1 VYVKPGLIPLCLAGV
16 AVAAPLASGRLVPP
30 PLAVATIATVGAI
43 ALVAAALLG
52 WRVLRHRTGRP
63 SLVAALCC
71 LAIGTIVVLLLF
83 IPPAPPGP
91 RFNDVTTDPAEP
103 PVFISGPA
111 AGQAPPAQ
119 FAAWQRDAY
128 PDLAPLVLPVEMT
141 VARARVH
148 AAVTAMP
155 DWTLQAED
163 DENGTV
169 QALAHTR
176 LFRFEDDV
184 VVRVRAEGAASR
196 IDVRSRSRFGGGDR
210 GANAARIRAFLATV
224 ERGP

>member
-155 DWTLQAED
+155 DWTLQVAWASCWPIAFCNSVNRSCHPSFLD
-163 DENGTV
+163 NHS
-169 QALAHTR
+169 LA
-176 LFRFEDDV
+176 
-184 VVRVRAEGAASR
+184 AASKS
-196 IDVRSRSRFGGGDR
+196 DDRSVGNCLRTANRDSCTVIRSD
-210 GANAARIRAFLATV
+210 
-224 ERGP
+224 